1 MIFSSRDNPQKRWEH
16 FSHEADI
23 GVRGIGPTLKDAFEM
38 AATALTAVIT
48 DPQNV
53 KAQTPVTIKCQA
65 PDREL
70 LLYEWLN
77 HIIYELDTR
86 RMLFSKFEIEH
97 MTDTEL
103 QATIYGENVN
113 HSHHN
118 PAVDVKGATMTE
130 LRVYEMNG
138 GQCVAQ
144 CVVDV

>member
-1 MIFSSRDNPQKRWEH
+1 MVSQKRWEH

-38 AATALTAVIT
+38 TGMALTAVIT
-48 DPQNV
+48 DPQSV
-53 KAQTPVTIKCQA
+53 HPQTPVPIKCRA

-86 RMLFSKFEIEH
+86 RLLFSKFDIKTI
-97 MTDTEL
+97 TDTEL
-103 QATIYGENVN
+103 EATIYGETVN
-113 HSHHN
+113 HSQHK

-130 LRVYEMNG
+130 LRVCEENG
-138 GQCVAQ
+138 YWLAQ